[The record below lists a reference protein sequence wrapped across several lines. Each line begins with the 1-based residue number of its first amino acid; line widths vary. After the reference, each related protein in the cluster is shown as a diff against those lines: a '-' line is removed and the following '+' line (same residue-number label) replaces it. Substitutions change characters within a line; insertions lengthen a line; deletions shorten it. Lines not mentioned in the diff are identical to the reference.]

1 MGNDLV
7 WTISLYNPLYNIRIF
22 TLSFS
27 DSVDIMR
34 KETAELIHK
43 RRSEIEEL
51 MKQIDQKLSEINALV
66 YAERIETKRG
76 I

>member
-1 MGNDLV
+1 
-7 WTISLYNPLYNIRIF
+7 
-22 TLSFS
+22 
-27 DSVDIMR
+27 MR

-76 I
+76 V